1 MPELPEVET
10 MRLGILGVVGCRIR
24 QVAATGCKKKPI
36 GMRPGLAAFRRRA
49 AGARIVEVGRVGK
62 RVVLELDTTD
72 RIVLE
77 PRMTGLVLVAE
88 PPNREH
94 LRLRFVLDGG
104 SAPEL

>member
-10 MRLGILGVVGCRIR
+10 MKRGIAAVLGSRITHVERCRCR
-24 QVAATGCKKKPI
+24 CKPI
-36 GMRPGLAAFRRRA
+36 EIVPSLAVLRRRA
-49 AGARIVEVGRVGK
+49 CDQTIAGLSRVGK
-62 RVVLELDTTD
+62 RVVLELGSGN

-94 LRLRFVLDGG
+94 LRLRFALEG
-104 SAPEL
+104 